1 MTGSPLTRIAHVY
14 STSEAALTI
23 AALEG
28 AGFAVFVPG
37 YHTHNT
43 VPHISVA
50 LGGMPVLIESHHAR
64 EARDFLAAL
73 DKAAAEAEAEEQNN
87 GAAGDDTARPASR
100 SWLYK
105 LVMLFVYFLTGTAP
119 ALNARFT
126 DPPEDES

>member
-28 AGFAVFVPG
+28 AGFDVFVPG

-50 LGGMPVLIESHHAR
+50 LGGMPVLIENHRASEAR
-64 EARDFLAAL
+64 EFLAAL
-73 DKAAAEAEAEEQNN
+73 DKPAAKAEAEEQDED
-87 GAAGDDTARPASR
+87 AADDDTTRPASR

-105 LVMLFVYFLTGTAP
+105 LVMLVVYFLTGTAP
-119 ALNARFT
+119 PLNARFT